1 MSVYRARWVLPISS
15 PPMENGWVRCDQGVI
30 TSLGRGS
37 VAEEIIDLGNVA
49 IIPCLINAHTHLE
62 FSNLEAPLGT
72 GDGSF
77 ADWIQAVLDYRA
89 SSEIGAG
96 VIASGL

>member
-1 MSVYRARWVLPISS
+1 MSIYRARWVLPISS
-15 PPMENGWVRCDQGVI
+15 PPIENGWVSCKQGRI
-30 TSLGRGS
+30 TSAGQGS

-62 FSNLEAPLGT
+62 FSNLDSPLGT

-77 ADWIQAVLDYRA
+77 AD
-89 SSEIGAG
+89 
-96 VIASGL
+96 